1 MTDGEERPD
10 SPFCAWHSSV
20 RPVLLGGLLG
30 MLALLVMA
38 ESPRAQAPS
47 RDLAQYL
54 DALGRLDTQTPSCL
68 DVARQALVTRFKNG
82 HPDGEQALRAFRHYY
97 LARMKEQNEVFEMRR
112 VGELLVGTVM
122 ASGPAVDPL
131 KPLEGLARLKGP
143 IGDDLRSRYAAEVEL
158 LKRTLR
164 WPFELDESEGFWCFN
179 PDASWLAEAA
189 RQIACPLSD
198 LLIFLSGERPTV
210 VAADAGL
217 RVSWDSLGQRIVGW
231 GRFVRTHPDL
241 PETSADVTPEL
252 NRYLSWYLCGL
263 ANSPA
268 YGRDTRI
275 LDSALRASYQRFV
288 AENRDSS
295 LWPFVDG
302 LVAVLTREKFRRTP
316 AVEQYL
322 SRPDSPSPCR
332 FRQAR

>member
-1 MTDGEERPD
+1 MNVGRALAALGVLACLVPPA
-10 SPFCAWHSSV
+10 SPH
-20 RPVLLGGLLG
+20 
-30 MLALLVMA
+30 
-38 ESPRAQAPS
+38 AQAPS
-47 RDLAQYL
+47 SDLRRYL
-54 DALGRLDTQTPSCL
+54 DALGRLDTKTPSCL
-68 DVARQALVTRFKNG
+68 DVARQALVTRFKDG
-82 HPDGEQALRAFRHYY
+82 HPDEERALRAFRHYY
-97 LARMKEQNEVFEMRR
+97 LARMKEQNAVFEMPK
-112 VGELLVGTVM
+112 VGELLVGAVM
-122 ASGPAVDPL
+122 ASGPAVDAL
-131 KPLEGLARLKGP
+131 KPIEALARLKGP

-164 WPFELDESEGFWCFN
+164 WPFELDESEGFWFFN
-179 PDASWLAEAA
+179 PDAAWLAEAA
-189 RQIACPLSD
+189 RQIACPVSD
-198 LLIFLSGERPTV
+198 LLIFLRGERPTV

-217 RVSWDSLGQRIVGW
+217 RVGWVDLGQRIVRW
-231 GRFVRTHPDL
+231 DRFARTHPDL

-263 ANSPA
+263 DNSPA
-268 YGRDTRI
+268 YHRDTRI
-275 LDSALRASYQRFV
+275 LDSALRASYKRFV